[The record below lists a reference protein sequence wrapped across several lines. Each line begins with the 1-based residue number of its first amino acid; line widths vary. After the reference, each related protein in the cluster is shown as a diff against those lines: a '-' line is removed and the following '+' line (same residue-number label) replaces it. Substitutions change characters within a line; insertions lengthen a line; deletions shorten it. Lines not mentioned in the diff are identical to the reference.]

1 MVSRFLFIRS
11 VLFHC
16 ALLIHLL
23 HLRSCSLCCVFFS
36 RTLAGFCSLAHSFTS
51 FSFGYVSNSDFFPL
65 FPILR
70 LPFVGLPRLS
80 LSLSLSLLFPI
91 FPLPLPSPFP
101 LPLPPPEGYQRAFS
115 PAYLAAAPRRGRVS
129 CSRRPSVCVVLR
141 RKCVRTGGEGEV
153 VGGEGLKGTKKRKL
167 PCRGRYFHAATCTR
181 THSAGRRTQSSRNIM
196 CHLTRTRKYTHAY
209 STRHTRAHIAG

>member
-101 LPLPPPEGYQRAFS
+101 FLHPRGTSEPFPPPTWQRR
-115 PAYLAAAPRRGRVS
+115 PVVVVCRVRDAPRCVWSFGGSASGPEGRGR
-129 CSRRPSVCVVLR
+129 
-141 RKCVRTGGEGEV
+141 
-153 VGGEGLKGTKKRKL
+153 
-167 PCRGRYFHAATCTR
+167 
-181 THSAGRRTQSSRNIM
+181 
-196 CHLTRTRKYTHAY
+196 
-209 STRHTRAHIAG
+209 